1 MIHLNLYEAKTQL
14 SGIIENIH
22 QGEGA
27 IIAKADRPII
37 PLTSISPPEKQGR
50 RFGVLRGKAIVDERF
65 FEPLPDNELDT
76 WE

>member
-14 SGIIENIH
+14 SGIIENAR
-22 QGEGA
+22 QGEGPV
-27 IIAKADRPII
+27 IAGANRPII
-37 PLTSISPPEKQGR
+37 PFTSISPPEKQER
-50 RFGVLRGKAIVDERF
+50 RFGALRGKAIVDERF